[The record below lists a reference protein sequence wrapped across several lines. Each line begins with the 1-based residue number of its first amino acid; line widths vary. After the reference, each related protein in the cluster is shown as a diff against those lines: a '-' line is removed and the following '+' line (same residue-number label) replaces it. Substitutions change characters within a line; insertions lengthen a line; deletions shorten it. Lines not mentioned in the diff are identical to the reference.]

1 EAHPVRID
9 GDIVVVGLPPRFEKV
24 HLPTIT
30 GEAATVTAAL
40 AELLGRPVGLKVVLD
55 ENVVAPAGDEPPSV
69 QPAPA
74 DPAAGA
80 VAMEAE
86 IARPPE
92 PSGGGRAVD
101 SPVGL
106 VIETYQE
113 GGLNAYEHKL
123 PGRTSYGN
131 VTFKGGVAAA
141 SEMWDWFNDVSMGI
155 VERKNVSVIM
165 HWQGGL
171 EAMRWNLEAAFPV
184 SWEGPNF
191 AAGQADTTLQTLQL
205 AHQGISLGI

>member
-1 EAHPVRID
+1 MVSRRMRQGALRV
-9 GDIVVVGLPPRFEKV
+9 
-24 HLPTIT
+24 
-30 GEAATVTAAL
+30 AAL
-40 AELLGRPVGLKVVLD
+40 AGLELTVYKFSLEIEGMLTALFKECSGLT
-55 ENVVAPAGDEPPSV
+55 G
-69 QPAPA
+69 
-74 DPAAGA
+74 
-80 VAMEAE
+80 E
-86 IARPPE
+86 IA
-92 PSGGGRAVD
+92 
-101 SPVGL
+101 
-106 VIETYQE
+106 IETYQE